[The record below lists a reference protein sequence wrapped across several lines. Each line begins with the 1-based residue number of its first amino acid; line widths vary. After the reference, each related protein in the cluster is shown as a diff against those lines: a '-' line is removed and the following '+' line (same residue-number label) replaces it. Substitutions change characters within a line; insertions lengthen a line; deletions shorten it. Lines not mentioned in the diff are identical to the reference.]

1 MKNIL
6 KLTLVVAAV
15 LSSTTLYA
23 QKFARINSQEVIT
36 VMPETKEMNTN
47 LEAFS
52 KELQEQIEQIQV
64 EFNNKYAEFEK
75 GQATMSSAVKQMKQQ
90 ELQQLQERYQQFQQY
105 AQQDF
110 QKKQQEL
117 LAPIQ
122 EKLSKAIEKVAK
134 AGGYLAVFDTA
145 FPTMS
150 YFDAAA
156 LIDLAPAVRKEL
168 GITDAPT
175 AAPAAAPAK

>member
-1 MKNIL
+1 MKNFL
-6 KLTLVVAAV
+6 KLTLVVVAV

-23 QKFARINSQEVIT
+23 QKFARVNSQEVMA

-75 GQATMSSAVKQMKQQ
+75 NQATMSSAVKQMKQQ

-117 LAPIQ
+117 VAPIQ
-122 EKLSKAIEKVAK
+122 NKLSAAIEKVAK
-134 AGGYLAVFDTA
+134 AGGYTAVFDTA
-145 FPTMS
+145 FPTLA
-150 YFDAAA
+150 YFDAAT
-156 LIDLAPAVRKEL
+156 LVDIAPAVRKEL
-168 GITDAPT
+168 GITET
-175 AAPAAAPAK
+175 PAETPAK

>member
-1 MKNIL
+1 MKKLL
-6 KLTLVVAAV
+6 KLTLVVAAM

-23 QKFARINSQEVIT
+23 QKFACINSQDVLL

-75 GQATMSSAVKQMKQQ
+75 GQATMSDAVKQMKQQ
-90 ELQQLQERYQQFQQY
+90 ELQQLNERYQQFQQY
-105 AQQDF
+105 AQQDY

-117 LAPIQ
+117 LTPIQ
-122 EKLSKAIEKVAK
+122 QKLTTAIEKVAK

-145 FPTMS
+145 FPTLA
-150 YFDAAA
+150 YFDTAAMV
-156 LIDLAPAVRKEL
+156 DLAPAVRKEL
-168 GITDAPT
+168 GITDAP
-175 AAPAAAPAK
+175 AAAPAK